1 MLGSTDAFPTLR
13 LIRVEDARRAHR
25 LPFQLRRSAKDL
37 PEASSHDVRLL
48 ELRPRVV
55 ELALRP
61 PVEVVDERRALDVYT
76 TSRNDEPLALCWE
89 VI

>member
-25 LPFQLRRSAKDL
+25 LRFQLRRSAKHL
-37 PEASSHDVRLL
+37 PEASTHDVWLL
-48 ELRPRVV
+48 ELHPRVV
-55 ELALRP
+55 DLALRP
-61 PVEVVDERRALDVYT
+61 PGEVVDERRARDVQIM
-76 TSRNDEPLALCWE
+76 RNEEPLALCWE

>member
-1 MLGSTDAFPTLR
+1 M
-13 LIRVEDARRAHR
+13 RASSHR
-25 LPFQLRRSAKDL
+25 LPFRLRRSATDL

-48 ELRPRVV
+48 ELRLRVV